1 MIDKFFYKLF
11 GMVDDYMGYLFDRF
25 ISDQPKKKKNI
36 NVKSPDNRMNFP
48 KD

>member
-1 MIDKFFYKLF
+1 MIDKYIIKFCET
-11 GMVDDYMGYLFDRF
+11 VDSICDYIGNIFVK
-25 ISDQPKKKKNI
+25 PKKKKNI